1 MTESLLER
9 VKMSGKERNKEVNQ
23 LKENK
28 RKQMSERKTTNAE
41 REKNIKCDMG
51 KSGKKQEQRK
61 KRNRLKEGVLYK
73 KRKCWWLE
81 YQRKKNRM
89 RKTRIEVSKEYQ
101 TRCKGRVSK
110 KK

>member
-1 MTESLLER
+1 
-9 VKMSGKERNKEVNQ
+9 MSGKERNKEGNP

-41 REKNIKCDMG
+41 REKNMKCDMG
-51 KSGKKQEQRK
+51 KSGKKEEQRK
-61 KRNRLKEGVLYK
+61 KRNSWKEGVLYK
-73 KRKCWWLE
+73 KRKWWWEE

-89 RKTRIEVSKEYQ
+89 RKTRIEVRKEYQ